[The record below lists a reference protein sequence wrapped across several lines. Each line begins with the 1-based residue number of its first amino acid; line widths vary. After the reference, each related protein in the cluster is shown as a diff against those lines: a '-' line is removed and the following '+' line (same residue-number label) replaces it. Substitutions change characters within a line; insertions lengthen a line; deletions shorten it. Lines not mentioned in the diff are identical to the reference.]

1 MEGDFY
7 DMADDKR
14 KRCPVCDGNDKS
26 CRVCGGRGWVSVD
39 KWDQVVDEGHKKIM
53 AEVKE
58 ERRQEA
64 ALQRESLDKVALAF
78 QNGMNAVAQEWE
90 RAAKDMLATG
100 VDAGVYARIVGGL
113 LTGYVIDL
121 SEQMKLGRHAM
132 LARMFV
138 GVLSFLERVGDYE
151 AVRILAAQ
159 SAELLGSMNMFK
171 KAVDEGEMN

>member
-14 KRCPVCDGNDKS
+14 KRCPVCDGEDES
-26 CRVCGGRGWVSVD
+26 CQTCGGKGWVPVD
-39 KWDQVVDEGHKKIM
+39 KWDEAIDKGHEKIM
-53 AEVKE
+53 TEVKE

-64 ALQRESLDKVALAF
+64 QLQRESLDKVALAF

-90 RAAKDMLATG
+90 RVANDMLATG